1 MTHCAKT
8 VGIVLGDLEDVR
20 VARDVKAAG
29 IALVE
34 PIGVA
39 A

>member
-1 MTHCAKT
+1 MTHCAKV
-8 VGIVLGDLEDVR
+8 VGIGLGDLEDVGM
-20 VARDVKAAG
+20 ARDLKAAG